1 MTTYELPPEPPVG
14 SRVKD
19 AHGTTWTRTND
30 GWSHPDL
37 TSSGVTWGWGAVLN
51 YAGPVTLIE
60 PDPWP
65 TAPLIVADWTSGGQ
79 QGGRGLL
86 YRETDTDQYWTIREN
101 ESVYPEH
108 PGDTLSNVVPV
119 TVVPTAEWQALGEK
133 VRGFDTARTEKQRR
147 VVVTR
152 AAELLIEATNALGL
166 D

>member
-1 MTTYELPPEPPVG
+1 MTTYELPPEPPNG

-19 AHGTTWTRTND
+19 RE
-30 GWSHPDL
+30 
-37 TSSGVTWGWGAVLN
+37 GAVWQAHNHEWHRDGSSVWRVWPSLLMDH
-51 YAGPVTLIE
+51 GPLTLIE

-86 YRETDTDQYWTIREN
+86 YRETDADQYWTIREN

-108 PGDTLSNVVPV
+108 TGDALTNVVPV
-119 TVVPTAEWQALGEK
+119 TVVPTAEWEAL
-133 VRGFDTARTEKQRR
+133 VDAWRGGMRQNILADH
-147 VVVTR
+147 VGDLI
-152 AAELLIEATNALGL
+152 AATDALGL